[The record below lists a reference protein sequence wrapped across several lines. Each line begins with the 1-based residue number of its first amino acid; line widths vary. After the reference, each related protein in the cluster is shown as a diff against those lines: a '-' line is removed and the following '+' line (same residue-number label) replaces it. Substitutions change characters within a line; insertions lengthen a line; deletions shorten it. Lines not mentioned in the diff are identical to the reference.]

1 MERSDVE
8 RLATIEE
15 QVRGVR
21 EDMGEFKEAL
31 KTESAATRNAIAEQS
46 TILASLHQDFL
57 LRSEADKISMVRDKE
72 RDEMQ
77 RHLQYHDKRLGKL
90 EYWRAGLAGAVAVA
104 IFLITLLAQASH
116 GGVFHW

>member
-1 MERSDVE
+1 ME

-21 EDMGEFKEAL
+21 EDMGEFKETL
-31 KTESAATRNAIAEQS
+31 KNESVATRNAIAEQS

-77 RHLQYHDKRLGKL
+77 RHLSTHDKRLGKL
-90 EYWRAGLAGAVAVA
+90 EYWRAGLAGAFAVF
-104 IFLITLLAQASH
+104 ILLITLMAQASH
-116 GGVFHW
+116 GLLFHW